1 MGILSKLKKFK
12 RDRPILFDVYNFYLT
27 DVGAVNFKAD
37 LKLIAFIPRLENFF
51 DTLLENPDTQKFWKE
66 IKERFGK
73 DVDEQELLKVF
84 KFYILLNVLGLCLE
98 HAWKRYV
105 TLEDVTESV
114 WVYYLYRNKNMLNGK
129 LDEKT
134 FKELIKKIWN
144 LAREFYEKDNQNK
157 EQKDEQPK

>member
-12 RDRPILFDVYNFYLT
+12 RDRPILFDIYNFYLT
-27 DVGAVNFKAD
+27 DEGALNFKAD

-51 DTLLENPDTQKFWKE
+51 DILLENPDTQKFWKE

-84 KFYILLNVLGLCLE
+84 KFYILLNVLGLSLE
-98 HAWKRYV
+98 HAWKKYA
-105 TLEDVTESV
+105 TLHNVTESV
-114 WVYYLYRNKNMLNGK
+114 WVYYLYRDKNMLNGK

-134 FKELIKKIWN
+134 FKELMKKIWD
-144 LAREFYEKDNQNK
+144 LAKEFYEKDKQNR
-157 EQKDEQPK
+157 EQKNEQPK

>member
-51 DTLLENPDTQKFWKE
+51 DTLLETSDAQKLWKE
-66 IKERFGK
+66 IKDRFGK
-73 DVDEQELLKVF
+73 DIDEQELLKVF
-84 KFYILLNVLGLCLE
+84 KFYILLNILGACLE
-98 HAWKRYV
+98 HAWKRYAI
-105 TLEDVTESV
+105 LEDVTESV

-134 FKELIKKIWN
+134 FKELIKKMWN
-144 LAREFYEKDNQNK
+144 LAREFYEKDKQNK